1 MALTLLQNMESET
14 QGFIIITFYQIYF
27 DGVTTKLSDLQNLV
41 NFLHLIRTYVDHK
54 YVVKGSY
61 QVNQVTK
68 LDSVYSFRWVEP
80 WSISQQQGGRG
91 SYWIRMHIFVSFRN
105 SFLQYQIHDNR
116 FSSSNKWLRGLRIYN
131 GWTWSHIHILYVDN
145 IETQQIVK
153 K

>member
-1 MALTLLQNMESET
+1 MLWKDA
-14 QGFIIITFYQIYF
+14 
-27 DGVTTKLSDLQNLV
+27 
-41 NFLHLIRTYVDHK
+41 
-54 YVVKGSY
+54 SY

-80 WSISQQQGGRG
+80 WSISQQQRGRG

-145 IETQQIVK
+145 IETQ
-153 K
+153 